1 MSDYYNAKR
10 TYGLFRPDDE
20 GIFKLSR
27 SKIDLF
33 LNCPRCFYLD
43 RRLGVGRPPMFPYT
57 LNSAVDALLKKEF
70 DIHRAK
76 GEAHPMMKHY
86 KIDAIPFKH
95 EKMDE
100 WRNNFT
106 GIQYLHKPTNL
117 LIFGAIDD
125 VWINP
130 DKELIIVDYK
140 STSKDG
146 DINLDAD
153 WQIGYKRQMEIYQ
166 WLFRKN
172 DFKVSNIG
180 YFVYAN
186 GIKDKEAFD
195 KLVNSVSI
203 SGDYMVVGAHEEGHD
218 KGAAYVFYN
227 DPDNPGDAWVEVK
240 KLTAIDGSVDDYFG
254 ISVAIDGDYL
264 WITDSS
270 NGASYKVW
278 KNGTYTGISQSEPA
292 SSVHGLDM
300 NGTYIWETT
309 YDGRTVEIFKYADWS
324 SVGSFAIHEQTSW
337 RPGSITYND
346 TTLFVGSDG
355 GNDIRILRND
365 ASF

>member
-1 MSDYYNAKR
+1 MVFLDLMTR
-10 TYGLFRPDDE
+10 EF
-20 GIFKLSR
+20 FKLSR

-70 DIHRAK
+70 DIHRSK
-76 GEAHPMMKHY
+76 GEAHPMMEHY

-125 VWINP
+125 IWINP

-186 GIKDKEAFD
+186 GIKDKEAF
-195 KLVNSVSI
+195 
-203 SGDYMVVGAHEEGHD
+203 
-218 KGAAYVFYN
+218 
-227 DPDNPGDAWVEVK
+227 
-240 KLTAIDGSVDDYFG
+240 
-254 ISVAIDGDYL
+254 
-264 WITDSS
+264 
-270 NGASYKVW
+270 
-278 KNGTYTGISQSEPA
+278 
-292 SSVHGLDM
+292 
-300 NGTYIWETT
+300 
-309 YDGRTVEIFKYADWS
+309 
-324 SVGSFAIHEQTSW
+324 
-337 RPGSITYND
+337 
-346 TTLFVGSDG
+346 
-355 GNDIRILRND
+355 
-365 ASF
+365 